1 MVKRI
6 SEGAAV
12 CWWVHERGS
21 VCGCGL
27 VSSSVCV
34 WERERERE
42 REKCA
47 SIAFG
52 HFRFLSDTKLNVDA
66 EIREQNEKEERAR
79 EVKKT
84 NRNEK

>member
-1 MVKRI
+1 MWVWV
-6 SEGAAV
+6 SEFKCLCMG
-12 CWWVHERGS
+12 
-21 VCGCGL
+21 
-27 VSSSVCV
+27 
-34 WERERERE
+34 EREGG

-79 EVKKT
+79 EVKRT

>member
-1 MVKRI
+1 M
-6 SEGAAV
+6 
-12 CWWVHERGS
+12 S
-21 VCGCGL
+21 VYG
-27 VSSSVCV
+27 
-34 WERERERE
+34 RERE